1 MTRVSTEISAEVPP
15 VVRRSRN
22 RGQLIGAAVV
32 AAVCTLAAAWLL
44 LISTPAALGEG
55 HAFKTASRCASD
67 SGASDGS
74 ASDDS
79 PSGSGVSD
87 DCLRTVS
94 ARIDHTEHVQGRKT
108 PSYRLYVVEADG
120 TEGRATLGGDP
131 SHRPVASPG
140 ADVRVTYWRGQIRYV
155 DLATGR
161 KYSHADPRDDYKVVA
176 TPGLAIGFYGAGFLW
191 CWFWMALHSRVARR
205 AHPWDIGL
213 PFLAAVCLALVGAL
227 APWATDD
234 MGAALLLVAQA
245 TVVAVVVCVVTA
257 VFLRRRSRGDDTI
270 DMPPSVPTEE
280 QHFPGRIVGE
290 VPYAEHGTHLLAA
303 AGLLATTMGHPGAA
317 HRRAVPRTL
326 TPLRVRH
333 PYWSDPSP
341 PGLRG
346 RTCVLE
352 CEDGGVP
359 VLIVTDRQRMPWVLG
374 ALTPRP

>member
-1 MTRVSTEISAEVPP
+1 MCA
-15 VVRRSRN
+15 
-22 RGQLIGAAVV
+22 
-32 AAVCTLAAAWLL
+32 LAAAWLL
-44 LISTPAALGEG
+44 LISTPAAIGVG

-67 SGASDGS
+67 GDADGTSDGASDGD
-74 ASDDS
+74 A
-79 PSGSGVSD
+79 SD

-94 ARIDHTEHVQGRKT
+94 ARIDHTEVVRGRKT
-108 PSYRLYVVEADG
+108 TSYRLYVVEADG

-131 SHRPVASPG
+131 SYRPVASPG

-176 TPGLAIGFYGAGFLW
+176 TPGLAIALYGTGFLW
-191 CWFWMALHSRVARR
+191 CWFWMALHSRVAKR
-205 AHPWDIGL
+205 AHPSDIGL

-234 MGAALLLVAQA
+234 MGAALLLVGGA
-245 TVVAVVVCVVTA
+245 TAVAAAVCAVAA
-257 VFLRRRSRGDDTI
+257 VFLRRRRRGDDTI
-270 DMPPSVPTEE
+270 DVPPTVPTQEE
-280 QHFPGRIVGE
+280 HFPGRILGE
-290 VPYAEHGTHLLAA
+290 VPYAEHGTHLLVG
-303 AGLLATTMGHPGAA
+303 AGLLAATMGHPGVA

-341 PGLRG
+341 PQLRSQA
-346 RTCVLE
+346 CVLE
-352 CEDGGVP
+352 CEDEGVP

-374 ALTPRP
+374 ALTSRP